1 MPLWVWIVGGLVG
14 VAVVWWFGVE
24 RQPKHRMID
33 AAGKGDVEAVGRFLD
48 GGMDV
53 NVKGLGGLTAL
64 GVAVDYKQLEMV
76 RYLLGRGADP
86 NLKSGAT
93 LPLGDAVDGELVEVV
108 RVLLEGGAD
117 PNASALFGATPLTDA
132 ADEGRLEVLRLL
144 LEHGGDADGV
154 ADGKTILGH
163 AILTAALQQ
172 SAKDAEKRGRTLE
185 AMRMLL
191 AHGANPNRRT
201 SDGFPLVLMAMSQ
214 PDVLRILADAGA
226 ILDVEQDGVPMQEVL
241 EGILAE
247 HAKQA

>member
-1 MPLWVWIVGGLVG
+1 MPFWVWIAGGVIV
-14 VAVVWWFGVE
+14 VAVVWWLGVE

-33 AAGKGDVEAVGRFLD
+33 AAGKGEIETVGRFLD

-64 GVAVDYKQLEMV
+64 GVAVDYKRLEML
-76 RYLLGRGADP
+76 RYLVGRGADV

-93 LPLGDAVDGELVEVV
+93 LPLGDAIDAGELEIA
-108 RVLLEGGAD
+108 RVLLEAGAD
-117 PNASALFGATPLTDA
+117 PNARGLFGTSPMTDA
-132 ADEGRLEVLRLL
+132 ADEGKLELLRLL

-154 ADGKTILGH
+154 ADGKPVLGH
-163 AILTAALQQ
+163 AILTAALPQ
-172 SAKDAEKRGRTLE
+172 SAKDAEKRGRILE
-185 AMRMLL
+185 AMRILL

-201 SDGFPLVLMAMSQ
+201 SDGYPLVLLAMSQ
-214 PDVLRILADAGA
+214 PDVLQILVDGGA

>member
-1 MPLWVWIVGGLVG
+1 MDQMALV
-14 VAVVWWFGVE
+14 
-24 RQPKHRMID
+24 MTD
-33 AAGKGDVEAVGRFLD
+33 
-48 GGMDV
+48 
-53 NVKGLGGLTAL
+53 T
-64 GVAVDYKQLEMV
+64 
-76 RYLLGRGADP
+76 
-86 NLKSGAT
+86 AT
-93 LPLGDAVDGELVEVV
+93 LAVFDPALRREP
-108 RVLLEGGAD
+108 LEGGAD

-132 ADEGRLEVLRLL
+132 VGEGRLEVLRLL

-154 ADGKTILGH
+154 ADGKTVLGH
-163 AILTAALQQ
+163 AILTAVLQQ

-214 PDVLRILADAGA
+214 PDVLQILADAGA

-247 HAKQA
+247 HAKQV